1 MKADELRET
10 LEGASEIEAP
20 ADAAGFYRA
29 DPRKVA
35 RAIVSTLGITRDD
48 LEWVLD
54 MAAEAASGDRE
65 ACAAVDRLERLTALL
80 DLAEDTDEQ

>member
-1 MKADELRET
+1 MSKSDELRE
-10 LEGASEIEAP
+10 AINEAIP
-20 ADAAGFYRA
+20 TSDYEWPGDAVVTRTI
-29 DPRKVA
+29 A

-54 MAAEAASGDRE
+54 MAAETASGDKE

-80 DLAEDTDEQ
+80 DLSEDTDG